1 MRSIMPCVLFKSSR
15 MADWPCAEIAA
26 DCTTPSVRDFPTISS
41 RCVTVLASVV
51 IWPVACA
58 CAVAMDCRS
67 WRSSLICDS
76 TTWLFFCAPRLCSAT
91 QMTRAATTSS
101 PAIRIPDMYSPRDD
115 GKRYFYF
122 TRMKYF
128 GKCAKEKGCAT
139 WKRHLAGFLFLW
151 LCSERIYTYRLDTI
165 QRGDPYA

>member
-1 MRSIMPCVLFKSSR
+1 MRSIIPCVLFSSSR

-26 DCTTPSVRDFPTISS
+26 DCTTPSVRDLPTISS
-41 RCVTVLASVV
+41 RWVTVLARDVSC
-51 IWPVACA
+51 PVACA
-58 CAVAMDCRS
+58 CAWATDCRS

-76 TTWLFFCAPRLCSAT
+76 ITSLFFCAPRLCSAT

-101 PAIRIPDMYSPRDD
+101 PTIRIPDMYSPRDD

-128 GKCAKEKGCAT
+128 GKCAKETGP
-139 WKRHLAGFLFLW
+139 LAEDGKDFLRNELVH
-151 LCSERIYTYRLDTI
+151 Y
-165 QRGDPYA
+165 Q